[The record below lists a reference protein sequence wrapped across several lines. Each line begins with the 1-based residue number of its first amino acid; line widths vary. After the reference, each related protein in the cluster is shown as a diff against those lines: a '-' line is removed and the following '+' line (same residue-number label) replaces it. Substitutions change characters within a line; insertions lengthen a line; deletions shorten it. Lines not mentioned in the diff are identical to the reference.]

1 MIWLLSGACA
11 LIVMS
16 MAVTIWW
23 TWPTEEDHLTHSLIE
38 LAEFTA
44 GHRYLPGDG
53 SNLGGVVNDDPASF
67 ICGGAGEPAASGA
80 DSLRGRVRLR
90 LVK

>member
-1 MIWLLSGACA
+1 MLVLLSGACA
-11 LIVMS
+11 LIVAS
-16 MAVTIWW
+16 MGVSLWMLGR
-23 TWPTEEDHLTHSLIE
+23 EEDHLTHSLNE
-38 LAEFTA
+38 LLEFTTGRA
-44 GHRYLPGDG
+44 APPCDG
-53 SNLGGVVNDDPASF
+53 LILGGVVKDDPASF

>member
-1 MIWLLSGACA
+1 MLVLLSGACA

-23 TWPTEEDHLTHSLIE
+23 TWPTEEDHLAHSLIE

-44 GHRYLPGDG
+44 GRLPPGYG
-53 SNLGGVVNDDPASF
+53 PTLGGVAVNDDPASF

-80 DSLRGRVRLR
+80 DSLRGRVHLR